1 MPDKPFSL
9 EALGWNPFFAESF
22 EKVAG
27 AGEEPARVA
36 VEDKRHY
43 GVLTGTGE
51 LSAQLPGKL
60 LHDARR
66 RAELPKVGDW
76 VAIERL
82 AGEGK
87 ALIRAVLPRRTRLAR
102 KEPGRELEEQVLA
115 ANVDLVF
122 VVQGLDRGV
131 NPGLLARQLVLARDG
146 GASPVVVLN
155 KADLCADPAAP
166 VAQATEVAG
175 PVPVLWVSAK
185 TGAAVDQLKAFL
197 KPGVT
202 AVFLGASGVGK
213 SSLINRLYGQD
224 IQATVEVRERDFKGR
239 HATSWRQLIPLPDG
253 GLVID
258 TPGLREL
265 QLWCV
270 GDGLQETFGDIE
282 ALAAGCRFRD
292 CTHTVETHC
301 AVREAVANGQLA
313 PARYE
318 SYVKLRR
325 ELAQLEAAQHHRAGP
340 KRPRHSRPKPR
351 AISDRADVPE
361 PGRG

>member
-1 MPDKPFSL
+1 MPDKPLSL

-22 EKVAG
+22 QRI
-27 AGEEPARVA
+27 AGEAQEPARVA
-36 VEDKRHY
+36 IEDKLHY
-43 GVLTGTGE
+43 SVLTETGE

-60 LHDARR
+60 LHGARH

-82 AGEGK
+82 TGEAK

-102 KEPGRELEEQVLA
+102 KVPDRELEEQVLA

-131 NPGLLARQLVLARDG
+131 NARLLARQLVLARDG

-155 KADLCADPAAP
+155 KVDLCADPAHAI
-166 VAQATEVAG
+166 AQATEIAG
-175 PVPVLWVSAK
+175 PVPVLAVSAK
-185 TGAAVDQLKAFL
+185 TGAATDQLKAFL
-197 KPGVT
+197 KTGVT

-213 SSLINRLYGQD
+213 SSLINRLYGEE

-239 HATSWRQLIPLPDG
+239 HATTWRQLIPLPQG

-265 QLWCV
+265 PLWGG
-270 GDGLQETFGDIE
+270 GDGLQETFADIE

-301 AVREAVANGQLA
+301 AVRQAVADGQLA

-325 ELAQLEAAQHHRAGP
+325 ELAQWQAAQHPRAGP
-340 KRPRHSRPKPR
+340 KRPRLSRPHRRPG
-351 AISDRADVPE
+351 SDSADASE
-361 PGRG
+361 PGG